1 MKPARSSNKDA
12 TASGEP
18 YMDFFL
24 ERYAASYR
32 NELKLFIEGIKQGK
46 VLGSTY
52 DDGRAA
58 LILADAAHESART
71 GKAVKVNLN

>member
-1 MKPARSSNKDA
+1 M
-12 TASGEP
+12 
-18 YMDFFL
+18 
-24 ERYAASYR
+24 
-32 NELKLFIEGIKQGK
+32 EGIKTGK

-71 GKAVKVNLN
+71 GKAVAVNLN